1 MKEYK
6 VLQSTFNWTE
16 NIKKFEDL
24 LNTYARQG
32 WTVKDIE
39 LIGGTGSSFIA
50 LLEKDKS

>member
-6 VLQSTFNWTE
+6 VLQSTFNWTQ
-16 NIKKFEDL
+16 NITKFEDL

-39 LIGGTGSSFIA
+39 LIGGAGTNFIA
-50 LLEKDKS
+50 LLEKGTS